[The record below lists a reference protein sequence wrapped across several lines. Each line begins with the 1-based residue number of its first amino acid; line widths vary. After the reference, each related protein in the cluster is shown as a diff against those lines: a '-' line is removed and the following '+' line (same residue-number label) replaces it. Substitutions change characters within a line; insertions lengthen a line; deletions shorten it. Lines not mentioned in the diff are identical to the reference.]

1 MTVTAIIVAAGQ
13 GLRMETAVRK
23 QYMALNGEPILVH
36 TLRVF
41 GGVEA
46 VGHICLVVPA
56 EDIEF
61 CRTYLFDQVTS
72 RQKKTLVAGGK
83 ERQDSVFNGLQT
95 IADRDGIVLV
105 HDGVRPL
112 VSVDIINAC
121 IQEAKR
127 SGACITGI
135 PAFDTLKRLTG
146 DNQIEE
152 TLDRQPIWMAQTP
165 QAFSLDILRRAHQQ
179 AAAEGYRATD
189 DAMLV
194 ERLGQPVNMVLGSRM
209 NIKITTQEDLALAEA
224 LVAAETR

>member
-1 MTVTAIIVAAGQ
+1 
-13 GLRMETAVRK
+13 
-23 QYMALNGEPILVH
+23 
-36 TLRVF
+36 
-41 GGVEA
+41 
-46 VGHICLVVPA
+46 
-56 EDIEF
+56 
-61 CRTYLFDQVTS
+61 
-72 RQKKTLVAGGK
+72 
-83 ERQDSVFNGLQT
+83 
-95 IADRDGIVLV
+95 
-105 HDGVRPL
+105 
-112 VSVDIINAC
+112 
-121 IQEAKR
+121 
-127 SGACITGI
+127 
-135 PAFDTLKRLTG
+135 LKRLTG